1 MEHSLNQVIE
11 AVSEY
16 LDYDFHFV
24 DEFADEL
31 EEIVED
37 FDYYF

>member
-1 MEHSLNQVIE
+1 MEHSLNQIVE

-16 LDYDFHFV
+16 LDHDFYLE
-24 DEFADEL
+24 EFADEL
-31 EEIVED
+31 IDEIVED